1 MTDGRECA
9 RVVLVD
15 DHELVRA
22 GLRRLLAGAR
32 ELEIIGEASSGGE
45 ALVVCQRLRPD
56 LVLMDLHLRDMDGL
70 AVTRAIREAG
80 LGTSV
85 LLFTMYEGSAYA
97 DEAKR
102 AGAAGYLL
110 KGASR
115 RELLDAVRHALKS
128 SGQSVSV
135 GLARGL
141 L

>member
-1 MTDGRECA
+1 MAEGREDA
-9 RVVLVD
+9 RLVLVD
-15 DHELVRA
+15 GHELARA

-32 ELEIIGEASSGGE
+32 DLEIIGEASSGRE
-45 ALVVCQRLRPD
+45 ALVVCRRLRPD
-56 LVLMDLHLRDMDGL
+56 LVLMDLRLRDMDGL

-97 DEAKR
+97 DEALR

-115 RELLDAVRHALKS
+115 REVLEAVRHALKS
-128 SGQSVSV
+128 SAQSVSV
-135 GLARGL
+135 RLARGL

>member
-1 MTDGRECA
+1 MADGREYA
-9 RVVLVD
+9 RLVLVD

-32 ELEIIGEASSGGE
+32 ELEIIGEAASGRE

-85 LLFTMYEGSAYA
+85 LLFTMYEGSAYV
-97 DEAKR
+97 DEALR

-115 RELLDAVRHALKS
+115 RELLEAVRDALKS
-128 SGQSVSV
+128 SGQSV
-135 GLARGL
+135 GRLARGL

>member
-1 MTDGRECA
+1 MTGGRECA

-85 LLFTMYEGSAYA
+85 LLFTMYEGSAYV
-97 DEAKR
+97 DEAQR